1 MQVKDLLE
9 IKGKTVYTIRDTETL
24 RQAVN
29 KMVRNN
35 VGSLLVVD
43 DQDRILGI
51 ITERDVMRK
60 CVHEGKNADQENVRH
75 HFTTTLLIIAPGEE
89 IGSAMDIMTRNRIRH
104 LPVVEAETLEGI
116 ISIGDVV
123 KAQLHEY
130 HTENRY
136 LKDYITAKYPG

>member
-1 MQVKDLLE
+1 MLVKDLLE
-9 IKGKTVYTIRDTETL
+9 IKGRTVYTTKATDTL

-29 KMVRNN
+29 KMVRHN

-43 DQDRILGI
+43 DQARVIGI
-51 ITERDVMRK
+51 ITERDVLCK
-60 CVHEGKNADQENVRH
+60 CVHEGKNPDQEHVQK
-75 HFTTTLLIIAPGEE
+75 HFTATLLIITPGEDV
-89 IGSAMDIMTRNRIRH
+89 GSAMDVMTRNRIRH
-104 LPVVEAETLEGI
+104 LPVVEADSLEGI